1 MQEKKNARTV
11 YNVLPTA
18 TQKAEGVDYTALLSV
33 VGELFS
39 LDESAKDKARNSII
53 SGTLAIVKG
62 KGKSTGCAI
71 LLDKMINLTGHSLE
85 SQARSFAS
93 RCGVKYQKDE
103 AGKYHVIEWK
113 QPVDE
118 NGNPVD
124 EDKLEDYLGKL
135 SWKKEGGKSKDTEV
149 KPIASN
155 GAGLKYFMNEKKASL
170 LKALKGRND
179 GSIKSLIEKLAD
191 DEAFCDKVLGLL
203 NDYNA
208 DSNKGLFSRIFG

>member
-18 TQKAEGVDYTALLSV
+18 TQKAEGVDYDALLGV
-33 VGELFS
+33 VAELFA

-53 SGTLAIVKG
+53 CGTLAIVKG

-71 LLDKMINLTGHSLE
+71 LLDKMINLTGHTLE

-93 RCGVKYQKDE
+93 RCGIKYQKDE

-118 NGNPVD
+118 NGNPVS
-124 EDKLEDYLGKL
+124 EENLEAYLGKL
-135 SWKKEGGKSKDTEV
+135 SWKKDSGKSKDTEV

-155 GAGLKYFMNEKKASL
+155 GAGLKFFIGEKKASL
-170 LKALKGRND
+170 LKSLKGRND
-179 GSIKSLIEKLAD
+179 GSIKALIEKMAE
-191 DEAFCDKVLGLL
+191 DEKFCDKVLGLL

-208 DSNKGLFSRIFG
+208 DSNKGIFSRLFG